1 METATK
7 TMTAGEYLA
16 WEANQETRYEFFYGE
31 AIAVPG
37 SKKKHNKIIGNCY
50 RQLADAVLQKG
61 GEIYTEDIKLR
72 VDRENV
78 YTYPDVMV
86 TCEPEDEQEE
96 YFVNSPRLIIEVL
109 SDSTAAKDRSDK
121 LIYYRRLPELQNYL
135 MVWQDQRRVEHYARN
150 AEGHWLYEVYENPAD
165 AVLIA
170 DFGVSLG
177 LSAIYN
183 RVL

>member
-7 TMTAGEYLA
+7 TMTAEEYLA
-16 WEANQETRYEFFYGE
+16 WEADQEIRYEFFYGE
-31 AIAVPG
+31 TIAMPG

-61 GEIYTEDIKLR
+61 CEIYLEDIKLR
-72 VDRENV
+72 VDRENI

-86 TCEPEDEQEE
+86 TCEPENEHEE

-109 SDSTAAKDRSDK
+109 FDSTAAKDRSDK
-121 LIYYRRLPELQNYL
+121 LIYYRRLPELNHYL

-150 AEGHWLYEVYENPAD
+150 VEGNWLYEVYENPTD
-165 AVLIA
+165 TILIA
-170 DFGVSLG
+170 DFDLSLH
-177 LSAIYN
+177 LAAIYN